1 MRNVNIKAVTLGV
14 LVSLAVVLVLSA
26 ILFAVF
32 GGHLLDTEMA
42 DTEFEAAV
50 NALLLSPSV
59 MFWTFA
65 AGAIATVLGAFTTAR
80 LAQRALFQNTAAFL
94 GVSFVL
100 SLLVSDSTYPL
111 WAEVVSY
118 LLMPPSAYAGVYLA
132 SRVGAGHRG

>member
-1 MRNVNIKAVTLGV
+1 MRDVNIKAVTLGV

-26 ILFAVF
+26 ILFAIF
-32 GGHLLDTEMA
+32 GGHLLDTEMGDA
-42 DTEFEAAV
+42 EFEAAV

-65 AGAIATVLGAFTTAR
+65 AGAIATVLGAFATAR
-80 LAQRALFQNTAAFL
+80 IARSALFQNTVAFL
-94 GVSFVL
+94 AVSFVL

-132 SRVGAGHRG
+132 SRPGATRRS

>member
-1 MRNVNIKAVTLGV
+1 MRDVNIKAVTLGV

-26 ILFAVF
+26 ILFAIF
-32 GGHLLDTEMA
+32 GGHLLDTEMGDA
-42 DTEFEAAV
+42 EFVAAV

-65 AGAIATVLGAFTTAR
+65 AGTVATALGAFATAR
-80 LAQRALFQNTAAFL
+80 IAQRALFPNTAAFL

-100 SLLVSDSTYPL
+100 GLLVSDSTYPL

-118 LLMPPSAYAGVYLA
+118 VLMPPAAYAGVYLA
-132 SRVGAGHRG
+132 SRPGAGRRN

>member
-1 MRNVNIKAVTLGV
+1 M
-14 LVSLAVVLVLSA
+14 SLAVVLVLSA

-32 GGHLLDTEMA
+32 GRHLLDTGMGDA
-42 DTEFEAAV
+42 EFEAAV
-50 NALLLSPSV
+50 NALLLSPAV

-65 AGAIATVLGAFTTAR
+65 AGAVATVLGAYTTAR
-80 LAQRALFQNTAAFL
+80 IARGALFQNTVAFL

-100 SLLVSDSTYPL
+100 SLLVSDSSYPL

-132 SRVGAGHRG
+132 SRRWGARDGGPQV